1 MFSRWHLKF
10 WMHPPPAVVKIS
22 TYSGKYDVI
31 GSSKWLMKVVI
42 MSVMKFVL
50 SNLYLALG
58 EIN

>member
-1 MFSRWHLKF
+1 
-10 WMHPPPAVVKIS
+10 MHPPPAVVKIL

-31 GSSKWLMKVVI
+31 GSFKWLMKVVI

-58 EIN
+58 ETN